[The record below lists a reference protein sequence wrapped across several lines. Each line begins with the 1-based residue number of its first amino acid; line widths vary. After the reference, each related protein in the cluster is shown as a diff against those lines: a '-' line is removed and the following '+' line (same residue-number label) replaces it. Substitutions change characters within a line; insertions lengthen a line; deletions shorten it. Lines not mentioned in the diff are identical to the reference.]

1 MADTVYETSDTLFVD
16 LLNIACADFGDNT
29 YGNDAY
35 KGYAAYRVETHCVAV
50 TYIAKAIDRD
60 HNNMPTR
67 YRIIHR
73 DYEAR

>member
-1 MADTVYETSDTLFVD
+1 MTEPIHDTSDPYIVD

-35 KGYAAYRVETHCVAV
+35 KDYANYRVETHCTAV
-50 TYIAKAIDRD
+50 TYTAKVINRD
-60 HNNMPTR
+60 LNNMPTR

-73 DYEAR
+73 DYEAS